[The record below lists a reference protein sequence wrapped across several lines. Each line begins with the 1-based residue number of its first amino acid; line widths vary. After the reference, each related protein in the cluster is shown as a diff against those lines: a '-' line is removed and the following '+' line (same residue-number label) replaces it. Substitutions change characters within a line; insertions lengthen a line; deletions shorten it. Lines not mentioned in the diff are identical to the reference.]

1 MFTHLAKILLAL
13 MIAAPATPVLA
24 EAAAAPAREAGGERA
39 TSASALESDPLRAIV
54 VEALRANLG
63 LDQERFAERRT
74 AAEARAA
81 RALLLP
87 SLSIEAR
94 YSRFEN
100 VSNLG
105 DLINP
110 AYATLNQLT
119 GTNAFPTNIDLTF
132 PQRYESHL
140 RLVQPLFNE
149 AARAGLAVASARH
162 DGQKMQL
169 AAAARRLV
177 AEAQIAYLEQ
187 ASARRVTEIYDATL
201 ATVRENERVAQRLLD
216 AGRATPEAVQR
227 ARAERA
233 EVEQQLAE
241 ARERHLAASRA
252 FNRLLK
258 RPLDAPVEA
267 IPDRAF
273 DLPLLIGADDA
284 VARGLAG
291 REELRQVEAGVRMA
305 QAAKRAATSGLVP
318 SVAGVLDYG
327 FQGNDPTVKDDD
339 HVWSASVAVSW
350 SLFNGG
356 GDLARRSAAGYEAA
370 RARTQ
375 KQDLEDQI
383 VLEIRTAHEAAS
395 VAQLAIATADVRLEA
410 AARTFTLVRRRFEE
424 GAASPYELV
433 DARTALTNA
442 QLNRVLTAY
451 RYAIRRV
458 DLERAAAIRPIDLGK
473 GDRS

>member
-1 MFTHLAKILLAL
+1 MLTKLAKLLLAL
-13 MIAAPATPVLA
+13 LIVAPAVPGFAQTS
-24 EAAAAPAREAGGERA
+24 APARD
-39 TSASALESDPLRAIV
+39 SDPLRAIV
-54 VEALRANLG
+54 AEALQGNLG
-63 LDQERFAERRT
+63 LGQERLAERRA
-74 AAEARAA
+74 AAEVRAA

-87 SLSIEAR
+87 SLSLEAR
-94 YSRFEN
+94 YSHFEN
-100 VSNLG
+100 VANLG
-105 DLINP
+105 DLVNP
-110 AYATLNQLT
+110 AYAALNQLT
-119 GTNAFPTNIDLTF
+119 GKNAFRTDIDLTF
-132 PQRYESHL
+132 PRRYESHV
-140 RLVQPLFNE
+140 RFVQPLFNE
-149 AARAGLAVASARH
+149 TARAGLAVANAKH
-162 DGQKMQL
+162 DGQRMQL
-169 AAAARRLV
+169 AAAARHLA

-187 ASARRVTEIYDATL
+187 ASARRVAEIYDATL
-201 ATVRENERVAQRLLD
+201 ATVRENERVAERLLD

-233 EVEQQLAE
+233 EVEQALAE
-241 ARERHLAASRA
+241 ARERRLAASRA

-267 IPDRAF
+267 IADSAF
-273 DLPLLIGADDA
+273 DLPLPVGADEA

-291 REELRQVEAGVRMA
+291 REELRQVDAGVRTA
-305 QAAKRAATSGLVP
+305 EAAKRAATSGMVP

-327 FQGNDPTVKDDD
+327 FQGNRLTVGNED

-370 RARTQ
+370 RARTAR
-375 KQDLEDQI
+375 QDLEDQI
-383 VLEIRTAHEAAS
+383 ALEIRTAYEAAS
-395 VAQLAIATADVRLEA
+395 VAQQAIATADVRLEA

-458 DLERAAAIRPIDLGK
+458 DLERAAAIRAIDLGK
-473 GDRS
+473 GGRS